1 MSTTTQTPSKKT
13 TMKDSGFTT
22 VGQRRLKYGTN
33 VLIMCLAA
41 LVIVVFL
48 NVISFKKHIRK
59 DLAVAGVYQPS
70 DRTKRIIDS
79 AKGQITLTS
88 VYTGRDEENSR
99 EKYFPA
105 VEDYLQE
112 LHLYAPGK
120 VKVAH
125 VNSDAGK
132 AELLARIQGKYS
144 GQASDYMKLIDDFNA
159 FAAEANATQG
169 ATATQPALR
178 QSQIE
183 LTTALSGEMSY
194 LAGFPQVA
202 DLQAKLTQHLQNLT
216 DTQDEVKRLTKGT
229 GMPRYTEARDR
240 ISKTLDDLK
249 ETLTAGQKDLQ
260 SIAEISQAGSD
271 AFFADIAER
280 MQQMMQMVR
289 AVQATVGDVQDA
301 NLPED
306 PRAAMQAWAR
316 EATKASN
323 WLNEEASRQE
333 DFAKKYPAV
342 AEMPNWLARLRTG
355 IIEQVMPL
363 PDLIRVQITEPQAS
377 LRQQVRQILAMDNVP
392 ADRIAAVVR
401 ELRNISAQHVSIANA
416 VSTQISRLSESL
428 TKVDPAGEAILAQA
442 RNGQWQAGILS
453 KIDDLKGRLTSLP
466 ELKLGEMS
474 DKLDTPN
481 TIIVETADKVQVLS
495 FDDVWPQSEPMR
507 AISTGEPPRRVF
519 NGDTAITGAILSLT
533 QPPVATVIF
542 AHFVGE
548 VPPQMRQFMPPQRGS
563 IPYEQLTGLREILTK
578 ANVTVKEWNM
588 AKEPE
593 APQPEEGTKAVYVFL
608 PPPQDTPMPGPQ
620 NDKDKF
626 GTVQLAKVGEL
637 LDKGEPAIF
646 LCKWEPPTRAAM
658 WMPPADPKYP
668 YDSMLREKYG
678 IDVLCQYRTVYGV
691 PEQRVPGAYGVN
703 VQRWGYMPLNDFSD
717 MVIGKPLQGRRVLML
732 DVCPVIKA
740 DEAEKVSSDI
750 KVEPILSVPPRDEYW
765 AAADV
770 MRLVQQVVGDRER
783 GGLVTKQP
791 GDKQAP
797 YTVALAVT
805 EKDKPAVVVLGT
817 GASVLDG
824 YLTERVP
831 RIGGKNDRLSFDPP
845 PTANADLVINAV
857 MWLSGRADLIG
868 AGPVILPPVGR
879 IEPAQLTAIRALV
892 WVLLPALVLATGG
905 VVFAMRRR

>member
-1 MSTTTQTPSKKT
+1 MSTTTQTPNKKSA
-13 TMKDSGFTT
+13 KDNGFTT
-22 VGQRRLKYGTN
+22 VSQRRLKYGTN
-33 VLIMCLAA
+33 VLVMCLAA

-48 NVISFKKHIRK
+48 NVISFKKHVRK
-59 DLAVAGVYQPS
+59 DMAVAGVYQPS
-70 DRTKRIIDS
+70 DRTKRIVDS
-79 AKGQITLTS
+79 AKGTVTLTS

-99 EKYFPA
+99 DKYLPA
-105 VEDYLQE
+105 VQDYLQE
-112 LHLYAPGK
+112 LQLYAPAK

-144 GQASDYMKLIDDFNA
+144 GQASDYMKLIEDFSK
-159 FAAEANATQG
+159 FAAEANAQQG

-178 QSQIE
+178 QSQME
-183 LTTALSGEMSY
+183 LTAALGGDTSY

-202 DLQAKLTQHLQNLT
+202 DLQAKLTKNLQGLT
-216 DTQDEVKRLTKGT
+216 DAQDEVKRLTKGT
-229 GMPRYTEARDR
+229 GMPRYTEARDK
-240 ISKTLDDLK
+240 ISKTLDELK
-249 ETLTAGQKDLQ
+249 ETLAAGQKDLQ

-271 AFFADIAER
+271 GFFKDAPER
-280 MQQMMQMVR
+280 MQQMMQMVM
-289 AVQATVGDVQDA
+289 AVQATVGDVKDT

-306 PRAAMQAWAR
+306 PRAAIQAWAR
-316 EATKASN
+316 EVAKTSN

-342 AEMPNWLARLRTG
+342 AEMPNWLARLKSG
-355 IIEQVMPL
+355 IIEQVVPL
-363 PDLIRVQITEPQAS
+363 PELIRSQVTEPQAS
-377 LRQQVRQILAMDNVP
+377 FRQQVRQILVMSDVP

-401 ELRNISAQHVSIANA
+401 ELRSISAQHVSIANA
-416 VSTQISRLSESL
+416 VSSQILKLGESL
-428 TKVDPAGEAILAQA
+428 TRVDPAGEAILAQA
-442 RNGQWQAGILS
+442 RSGQWQAGMLA
-453 KIDDLKGRLTSLP
+453 KIDDLKGRLTALP
-466 ELKLGEMS
+466 ELKLGEVS

-481 TIIVETADKVQVLS
+481 TIIAETADKVQVLS

-507 AISTGEPPRRVF
+507 AMTPGEPPRRVF
-519 NGDTAITGAILSLT
+519 NGDTAITGAVLSLT

-542 AHFVGE
+542 AHFAGE
-548 VPPQMRQFMPPQRGS
+548 VPQQMRQFMPPQRGS
-563 IPYEQLTGLREILTK
+563 IPYEQLNGLREILTK
-578 ANVTVKEWNM
+578 ANVVVKEWNM
-588 AKEPE
+588 AKELNAPE
-593 APQPEEGTKAVYVFL
+593 PDKGTQPVYVFL

-626 GTVQLAKVGEL
+626 GNVQLAKVGEL
-637 LDKGEPAIF
+637 LDKGARAIF

-658 WMPPADPKYP
+658 WMPPAEPKYP
-668 YDSMLREKYG
+668 YDSMLRGKYG
-678 IDVLCQYRTVYGV
+678 VDVLCQFRTVYGV

-703 VQRWGYMPLNDFSD
+703 VQRWGYMPLNDFSN
-717 MVIGKPLQGRRVLML
+717 MAIGKPLQGRRVLML
-732 DVCPVIKA
+732 DVCPVVK
-740 DEAEKVSSDI
+740 AEKAEKTPGDI
-750 KVEPILSVPPRDEYW
+750 KVDTVLSVPARDEYW

-770 MRLVQQVVGDRER
+770 MKLVQQVVGDRER

-791 GDKQAP
+791 GDKKAP
-797 YTVALAVT
+797 FTVGLAVS
-805 EKDKPAVVVLGT
+805 EKDKPAAVILGT

-879 IEPAQLTAIRALV
+879 IEQGQLTAIRALI
-892 WVLLPALVLATGG
+892 WVLLPALVLASGG
-905 VVFAMRRR
+905 VVFAIRRR